1 MYGCEVNMCV
11 CDIYTCVHRWIN
23 LCNAYVF
30 LYMCRAQKMALEDQY
45 HSHSCRNWSS
55 SFFLWVWVRLAS
67 FRVLGLKLR
76 SICLCIRRS
85 QFAESSVQLP
95 IYKFFAKCLRE
106 FKYKVAGMV
115 IDIVVFFIKYCN
127 FPFFNLFVFCLNV

>member
-1 MYGCEVNMCV
+1 MCV
-11 CDIYTCVHRWIN
+11 CVIYTHMYTGGYICIH
-23 LCNAYVF
+23 AYVF
-30 LYMCRAQKMALEDQY
+30 LHMCRAQKMALEDQY

-55 SFFLWVWVRLAS
+55 SFLLWAGVRLAS

-95 IYKFFAKCLRE
+95 IYNIFAKCLRE

-115 IDIVVFFIKYCN
+115 IDIVVLLSNTVIS
-127 FPFFNLFVFCLNV
+127 PS